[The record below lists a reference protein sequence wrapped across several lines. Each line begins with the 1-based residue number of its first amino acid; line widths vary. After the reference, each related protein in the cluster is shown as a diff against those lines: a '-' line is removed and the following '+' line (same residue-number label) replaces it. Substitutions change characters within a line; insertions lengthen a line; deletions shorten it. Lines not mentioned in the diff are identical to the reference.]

1 MRMWRNWQTRTV
13 QVRVSNIVKV
23 RILSSAPIWGVS
35 AAGSASDWQ
44 SGGHEFEPRTLHQK
58 CLTHEFVGKKICF
71 GVRFF
76 IFRIRKTAPEIS
88 QNAVFCFFHFFYCLV
103 RAHPYRPIHLDQFIL
118 ERFYEHIEWRVEF
131 CLDFHRRSFF
141 TGDVYLF
148 EDRLV
153 QQPFD
158 RIVGVP
164 VTHPIQTAKTTIA
177 NILAAVKRMFPIR
190 VGNLISKIRL
200 PHFSI
205 SGGFSLNP
213 PRVPHFS
220 VAWYKTGGIFN
231 KPTLMPGIGEA
242 GPEAVVPLDQFWA
255 KLDSMAESL
264 RISSENNAA
273 LMALLAQYLPY
284 LPELANMQLVTDTG
298 ALVGQLAPQMDDRLG
313 ILALRQRRQ

>member
-1 MRMWRNWQTRTV
+1 
-13 QVRVSNIVKV
+13 
-23 RILSSAPIWGVS
+23 
-35 AAGSASDWQ
+35 
-44 SGGHEFEPRTLHQK
+44 
-58 CLTHEFVGKKICF
+58 
-71 GVRFF
+71 
-76 IFRIRKTAPEIS
+76 
-88 QNAVFCFFHFFYCLV
+88 
-103 RAHPYRPIHLDQFIL
+103 
-118 ERFYEHIEWRVEF
+118 
-131 CLDFHRRSFF
+131 
-141 TGDVYLF
+141 
-148 EDRLV
+148 
-153 QQPFD
+153 
-158 RIVGVP
+158 
-164 VTHPIQTAKTTIA
+164 
-177 NILAAVKRMFPIR
+177 MFPIR